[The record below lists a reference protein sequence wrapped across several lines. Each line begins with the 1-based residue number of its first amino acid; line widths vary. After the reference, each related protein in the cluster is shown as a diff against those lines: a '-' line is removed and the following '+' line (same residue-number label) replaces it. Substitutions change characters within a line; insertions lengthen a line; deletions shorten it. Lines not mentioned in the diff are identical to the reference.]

1 MEYDYRIFGYVAILF
16 SVIYRLPQIAKIY
29 KSKKAGDISK
39 RMYIMHN
46 CSYIFF
52 IIYLVQKPQID
63 YLLLSY
69 EIMGITQNLII
80 IGLKIY
86 YKKKETSI

>member
-1 MEYDYRIFGYVAILF
+1 MKYNYQIFGYIAILF
-16 SVIYRLPQIAKIY
+16 SIIYRLPQINKIY

-39 RMYIMHN
+39 KMYIMHN
-46 CSYIFF
+46 FSYIFF

-69 EIMGITQNLII
+69 EIMGIMQNII
-80 IGLKIY
+80 IIALKMY
-86 YKKKETSI
+86 YKKNEISI

>member
-1 MEYDYRIFGYVAILF
+1 MEYNYRIFGYIAILF
-16 SVIYRLPQIAKIY
+16 SVIYRFPQIAKIY

-39 RMYIMHN
+39 RMYILHS

-52 IIYLVQKPQID
+52 ITYLVQKPEID

-69 EIMGITQNLII
+69 EIMGIIQNMII

-86 YKKKETSI
+86 YKKKEISI